1 MKLLMVCIGNI
12 CRSPLAEGIMKEKL
26 KKAGLNFFV
35 DSAGMINYHAGQCP
49 DFRSIEIAKQYGI
62 DISGQTARQFTK
74 YDFEKFDLIFAMD
87 NSVYEELLSI
97 AASEKQKTK
106 IHRFLDFA
114 NWKILSEVPDPYY
127 GSKKDFEDT
136 YHLINVASE
145 KIIEKF
151 LNTKKQQ
158 K

>member
-1 MKLLMVCIGNI
+1 MNLLMVCIGNI

-74 YDFEKFDLIFAMD
+74 HDFEKFDLILAMD
-87 NSVYEELLSI
+87 NSVYEELISI
-97 AASEKQKTK
+97 APSEKQKIK

-114 NWKILSEVPDPYY
+114 NWEIPSEVPDPYY
-127 GSKKDFEDT
+127 GSKKDFENVFR
-136 YHLINVASE
+136 LLNVASE

-151 LNTKKQQ
+151 LHTKN
-158 K
+158 